1 MNALGFHED
10 HSKRKASR
18 ENTSLLHL
26 PPNID
31 IFARAI
37 KSRNFSFPCL
47 PLTQFTQ
54 GASLSYSHSC
64 QTNLYTDCT
73 PRWPLLSHWLG
84 SSDCVKTDWGRTHT
98 LAFQLHQVPSRKW
111 SKCTSGHLHLTELQC
126 MNKWSFC
133 GAIFLFLVCRR
144 IVFKIKS
151 IKKKINLF
159 NEHHTFE
166 SDFKLYFIPVAPI
179 WMHTVNT
186 VYVIFL

>member
-10 HSKRKASR
+10 LRLLDSKRKASR

-26 PPNID
+26 PPNIN

-47 PLTQFTQ
+47 PLTPFTQ

-64 QTNLYTDCT
+64 QTNYTDCT

-98 LAFQLHQVPSRKW
+98 LAFQLHQVPSRQW

-133 GAIFLFLVCRR
+133 GAIFLFFLVCRR

-151 IKKKINLF
+151 ITKKIKIKIKIQL
-159 NEHHTFE
+159 
-166 SDFKLYFIPVAPI
+166 I
-179 WMHTVNT
+179 
-186 VYVIFL
+186 

>member
-10 HSKRKASR
+10 LRLLDSKRKASR

-26 PPNID
+26 PPNIN

-47 PLTQFTQ
+47 PLTPFTQ

-64 QTNLYTDCT
+64 QTNYTDCT

-133 GAIFLFLVCRR
+133 GAIFLFFWCVEGLSS
-144 IVFKIKS
+144 KS
-151 IKKKINLF
+151 KASQKK
-159 NEHHTFE
+159 
-166 SDFKLYFIPVAPI
+166 
-179 WMHTVNT
+179 
-186 VYVIFL
+186 